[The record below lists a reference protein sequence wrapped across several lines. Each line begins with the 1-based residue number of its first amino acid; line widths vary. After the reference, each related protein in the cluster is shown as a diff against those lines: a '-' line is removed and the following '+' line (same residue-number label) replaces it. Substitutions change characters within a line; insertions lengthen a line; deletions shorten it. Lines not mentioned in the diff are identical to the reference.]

1 MPALIPA
8 PAWSRPGDSVDAF
21 VLRPGDA
28 VSAPAELRSA
38 AELFVRELASGGGP
52 ELRVTEGDGA
62 IRLELTDATAEFDA
76 LPATAGVRATD
87 GDPADERYGLEIGAA
102 GVRVRAGAAEGITRG
117 LTTLRQLA
125 GTSRRPVLSA
135 QRILDA
141 PRFAWRGLSLDVAR
155 TFFDVDEV
163 KSVID
168 LLAYYKLNVL
178 HLHLTDD
185 QGWRLHIDARP
196 DLTRIGARGAFADR
210 PGGFYTQ
217 DAYREIVRYA
227 AERYVT
233 IVPEIDVPGHSEAV
247 FAAYPELA
255 PAGWSPGS
263 GLGALAALEPGSEAS
278 VMSALDPDNSATW
291 PFLTDVLSEV
301 AALTPGRYL
310 HIGGDEALIGEDAY
324 ARFVAGIRGIVASLG
339 KRVVGWQETAR
350 AGLAP
355 GDIAQH
361 WISSTSLD
369 ADHMDLANLPAGMEL
384 PENFREVLLPM
395 LLEMFAKAERDVT
408 AALKGGA
415 QILLSPNAVAY
426 LDQPYRDV
434 GPAEQEELRAR
445 LGLRVYPGNTLESAL
460 DWDPSTHHTDIP
472 GDEAIAGV
480 EAAVWCETVE
490 NFTEL
495 EFLLLPRL
503 AGVAEKA
510 WAPREAYTWD
520 DYARRLAAQAPAWRR
535 AGRTY
540 FAAASV
546 KWE

>member
-8 PAWSRPGDSVDAF
+8 PARSRPGDAVDAF

-28 VSAPAELRSA
+28 VSAPAELRPV
-38 AELFVRELASGGGP
+38 AELFVRELAAGGGP
-52 ELRVTEGDGA
+52 ELRVAEGEGA
-62 IRLELTDATAEFDA
+62 IRLELTDDTADFDG
-76 LPATAGVRATD
+76 LPATAGVRAAD
-87 GDPADERYGLEIGAA
+87 GDSADERYGLDVGAD
-102 GVRVRAGAAEGITRG
+102 GVRVWAGAAEGIARG

-125 GTSRRPVLSA
+125 GTSERPVLSA

-155 TFFDVDEV
+155 TFFDVGQV

-196 DLTRIGARGAFADR
+196 DLTRVGARGAFAGR

-217 DAYREIVRYA
+217 DDYREIVRYA

-233 IVPEIDVPGHSEAV
+233 VVPEIDVPGHCQAV

-255 PAGWSPGS
+255 PTGWDPDSPHTILDPGS
-263 GLGALAALEPGSEAS
+263 DPARLNS
-278 VMSALDPDNSATW
+278 LDPDNPATW
-291 PFLTDVLSEV
+291 PFLTDVLTEV
-301 AALTPGRYL
+301 AALTPGRFV
-310 HIGGDEALIGEDAY
+310 HIGGDEAVIGEDAY
-324 ARFVAGIRGIVASLG
+324 RRFVAGMRGITASLG

-355 GDIAQH
+355 GDVAQH
-361 WISSTSLD
+361 WISSTSIDPDALD
-369 ADHMDLANLPAGMEL
+369 FANLPAGMEL
-384 PENFREVLLPM
+384 PENFHEVLLPM
-395 LLEMFAKAERDVT
+395 LLEMFAKAEHDVT
-408 AALKGGA
+408 AALKDGA
-415 QILLSPNAVAY
+415 RILLSPNAVAY
-426 LDQPYRDV
+426 LDQPYRDA
-434 GPAEQEELRAR
+434 GPAAQEELRAR
-445 LGLRVYPGNTLESAL
+445 LGLQVYPGNTLESAL

-490 NFTEL
+490 NFDDL

-510 WAPREAYTWD
+510 WAPRGSYAWD
-520 DYARRLAAQAPAWRR
+520 DYARRLAAQAPVWQR

-540 FAAASV
+540 FAADSV
-546 KWE
+546 NWE

>member
-8 PAWSRPGDSVDAF
+8 PAWSRPGDSADAF

-28 VSAPAELRSA
+28 VSAPAELRPV
-38 AELFVRELASGGGP
+38 AELFVRELALGGGP
-52 ELRVTEGDGA
+52 ELRVTDADGA
-62 IRLELTDATAEFDA
+62 IRLELTDDTADFDA
-76 LPATAGVRATD
+76 LPPTAGVRATD
-87 GDPADERYGLEIGAA
+87 GDPADERYGLEVAA
-102 GVRVRAGAAEGITRG
+102 DGVRVWAGAAEGVARG

-125 GTSRRPVLSA
+125 GTSERPVLSA

-155 TFFDVDEV
+155 TFFDVEQV

-196 DLTRIGARGAFADR
+196 DLTRIGARGAFAGR

-217 DAYREIVRYA
+217 DEYREIVRYA

-233 IVPEIDVPGHSEAV
+233 VVPEIDVPGHCEAV

-255 PAGWSPGS
+255 PAGWRPGNP
-263 GLGALAALEPGSEAS
+263 LAALVSGDAAR
-278 VMSALDPDNSATW
+278 VGALDPDNPATW
-291 PFLTDVLSEV
+291 PFLTDVLAEV

-310 HIGGDEALIGEDAY
+310 HIGGDEAAIGEDAY
-324 ARFVAGIRGIVASLG
+324 ARFVTGIRGIVASLG

-369 ADHMDLANLPAGMEL
+369 ADHVDLANLPAGMEL

-415 QILLSPNAVAY
+415 QILLSPNTVAY
-426 LDQPYRDV
+426 LDQPYRDA

-445 LGLRVYPGNTLESAL
+445 LGLQIYPGNTLESAL

-490 NFTEL
+490 SFTEL

-510 WAPREAYTWD
+510 WAPREAYTWN

-540 FAAASV
+540 FAATSV